1 VASELQKMILY
12 GMELQSLIIAVE
24 QLILV
29 FSVFCLIFSLC
40 YLMLMSLRSFF
51 VWSRFHYIQ
60 DLHH

>member
-40 YLMLMSLRSFF
+40 HLMLMSLRSFF
-51 VWSRFHYIQ
+51 C
-60 DLHH
+60 LE